1 MFLAIVFLAIG
12 LALLVYASERFVDGA
27 AGIAFRLNLPA
38 VIVGAV
44 IVGFGTSLPELL
56 VSGIAAA
63 QDNLE
68 IAVGNITGSN
78 IANMTIALGLV
89 AIIAAPRI
97 TSRALSR
104 EVPLAIAAMA
114 LLAVLVGTLT
124 RLDGLILLVGFVVAM
139 AIVFLSDRGLGD
151 DELAVE
157 ADEELHEKAK
167 LSPATLAMLTI
178 GGLIG
183 TVAGA
188 QLLVSGALRAA
199 DELGLAD
206 GLVGFTLVAVGT
218 SLPEIVTCVQAARKD
233 EAELAVGNVLGSNL
247 FNSLA
252 IGGTAAL
259 IGPGAVSSG
268 LFWASCVAVA
278 TGVVMWLMM
287 RRGSVLHRWE
297 GGVLVA
303 IYVATIPLVS

>member
-78 IANMTIALGLV
+78 IANLTIALGLV

-278 TGVVMWLMM
+278 TGVVMWLRM

>member
-1 MFLAIVFLAIG
+1 MLLAILFLVLG

-114 LLAVLVGTLT
+114 LLAVLVGSLT
-124 RLDGLILLVGFVVAM
+124 RIDGLVLVVGFVVAM

-167 LSPATLAMLTI
+167 LSPAVLAMLTL

-252 IGGTAAL
+252 IGGVAAL

-268 LFWASCVAVA
+268 LLWASWVAVG
-278 TGVVMWLMM
+278 TGIVMWLMM

-303 IYVATIPLVS
+303 IYVASVPLVS

>member
-1 MFLAIVFLAIG
+1 MLVALAFVALG
-12 LALLVYASERFVDGA
+12 LVLLVYASERFVEGA

-63 QDNLE
+63 GDNLD
-68 IAVGNITGSN
+68 IAIGNVTGSN
-78 IANMTIALGLV
+78 IANMTLALGLV
-89 AIIAAPRI
+89 AILAAPTI

-114 LLAVLVGTLT
+114 LLAVLVGRLT
-124 RLDGLILLVGFVVAM
+124 RLDGIILVVGFVVAM

-151 DELAVE
+151 DELGAE

-167 LSPATLAMLTI
+167 LSPAILGLLTL
-178 GGLIG
+178 GGLVG

-199 DELGLAD
+199 DELGLGE
-206 GLVGFTLVAVGT
+206 GLVGFTLVAIGT
-218 SLPEIVTCVQAARKD
+218 SLPEIVTCIQAARKN

-252 IGGTAAL
+252 IAGTAAL
-259 IGPGAVSSG
+259 VGPGDVSNG
-268 LFWASCVAVA
+268 LFWASWVAVG
-278 TGVVMWLMM
+278 TGALMWGMM
-287 RRGSVLHRWE
+287 SRGKVLHRWE

-303 IYVATIPLVS
+303 IYFASIPLVT

>member
-1 MFLAIVFLAIG
+1 MLLAILFLVLG

-89 AIIAAPRI
+89 AIIAAPKI

-114 LLAVLVGTLT
+114 LLAVLVGSLT
-124 RLDGLILLVGFVVAM
+124 RIDGLVLVVGFVVAM

-167 LSPATLAMLTI
+167 LSPAVLAMLTL

-252 IGGTAAL
+252 IGGVAAL

-268 LFWASCVAVA
+268 LLWASWVAVG
-278 TGVVMWLMM
+278 TGIVMWLMM

-303 IYVATIPLVS
+303 IYVASVPLVS